1 MKNTINLL
9 HAIVNFLNL
18 EKENGS
24 TNPIEDLKDLII
36 SLELIDKMET
46 REQFEERVSILCR
59 ACFPKRPRAI
69 QWETPNCAIIIG
81 RNKNDMICAHR
92 LYQNDTNIYTE
103 ETQGKYTELLYEEEE
118 NGNS

>member
-9 HAIVNFLNL
+9 RAIVNFLNL

-24 TNPIEDLKDLII
+24 TDPIEDLKDLII
-36 SLELIDKMET
+36 NLELIDKMET
-46 REQFEERVSILCR
+46 REQFEERVSLLCR

-81 RNKNDMICAHR
+81 RNKNDMICVYR
-92 LYQNDTNIYTE
+92 LYQSDPNIYTE
-103 ETQGKYTELLYEEEE
+103 GFQCKYTALLFEEE
-118 NGNS
+118 